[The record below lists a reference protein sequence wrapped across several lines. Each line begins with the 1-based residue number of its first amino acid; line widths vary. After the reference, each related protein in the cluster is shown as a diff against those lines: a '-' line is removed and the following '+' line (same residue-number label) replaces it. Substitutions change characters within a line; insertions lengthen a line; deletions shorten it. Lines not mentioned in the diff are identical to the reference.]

1 MSKKSDGAVVASW
14 SGPLQVVSEK
24 PLLIRHFNV
33 FSVRI
38 IGEDIARVQGAFPGA
53 LGMLNGAVSS

>member
-24 PLLIRHFNV
+24 PLLIGHVNV
-33 FSVRI
+33 FSDR
-38 IGEDIARVQGAFPGA
+38 IGEDIARIPAAFPRA
-53 LGMLNGAVSS
+53 LSMLNGAVS